1 MCGRLIENL
10 SVIRQICSSTVE
22 AGTKLGGALRQ
33 GFSDVH
39 SKFKEN
45 DKLVAACEQ
54 AGSKLN
60 EIMQSDD
67 AQAIKGQLS
76 KLLSSINQSEK

>member
-1 MCGRLIENL
+1 MWLPDVYTSLDGCGIFRRH
-10 SVIRQICSSTVE
+10 SQ
-22 AGTKLGGALRQ
+22 ALR
-33 GFSDVH
+33 GNNILF
-39 SKFKEN
+39 FKEN